1 MSQIYAVDAHQ
12 AVSNSGQERRSK
24 RFWGSCERLGSAA
37 HSLFAAL
44 RMKAEA
50 AGCEVRVGRQ
60 IVKQRLSH
68 LSMFISMLITNL
80 TPITLLTVASLSF
93 PFPFLSVSIWVL

>member
-1 MSQIYAVDAHQ
+1 LGFMREARECGSLPLCCSAH
-12 AVSNSGQERRSK
+12 E
-24 RFWGSCERLGSAA
+24 
-37 HSLFAAL
+37 
-44 RMKAEA
+44 AEA

-80 TPITLLTVASLSF
+80 TPITLDKQWLASLFLLSF
-93 PFPFLSVSIWVL
+93 SSSAHGFSRS